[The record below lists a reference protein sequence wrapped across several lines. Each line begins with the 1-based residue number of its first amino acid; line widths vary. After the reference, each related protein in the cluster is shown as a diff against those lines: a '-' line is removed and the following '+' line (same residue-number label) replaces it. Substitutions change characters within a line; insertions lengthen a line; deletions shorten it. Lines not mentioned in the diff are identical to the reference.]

1 MPSATE
7 SVLRH
12 IEELVLGELEPG
24 SSLPSESQLAV
35 DTGVSRLTVREATK
49 ALQARGLLEIR
60 RGRRPVV
67 AYPNALPVGDFFA
80 SAIRRDPRQLLDL
93 LEVRLALEVHI
104 AALAARNANR
114 ATLGAIELA
123 LQAMT
128 QAHDDLDALQAADIR
143 FHESLAVASGNQL
156 LSFLIE
162 GMEAPLRAS
171 LMQSLH
177 GHMSRGG
184 TVDEV
189 VEQHERILDRVR
201 ARDAKGAADAMSEH
215 LARTASDLRAAFA
228 TAGAARSE
236 EEQP

>member
-1 MPSATE
+1 MIGRMPTKADGRRSRSPTATE
-7 SVLRH
+7 SVVRH

-24 SSLPSESQLAV
+24 ASLPSESQIAA

-49 ALQARGLLEIR
+49 TLQARGLLEVS
-60 RGRRPVV
+60 RGRRPIV

-80 SAIRRDPRQLLDL
+80 SVIRRDPRQLLDL

-123 LQAMT
+123 LQAM
-128 QAHDDLDALQAADIR
+128 ADARDDLDALQAADIR

-171 LMQSLH
+171 LMQSL
-177 GHMSRGG
+177 
-184 TVDEV
+184 
-189 VEQHERILDRVR
+189 
-201 ARDAKGAADAMSEH
+201 
-215 LARTASDLRAAFA
+215 
-228 TAGAARSE
+228 
-236 EEQP
+236 